1 VFLVGLDFVGVV
13 VVLGGHVYFYE
24 SFDPCYAEGRPV
36 DEGIRSFVVGTGGA
50 RLYGFWNPPYASR
63 ARILKHGVLRLSL
76 EDGAF
81 AWQFIRVDGGV
92 ADAGEARCRGK

>member
-1 VFLVGLDFVGVV
+1 MAF
-13 VVLGGHVYFYE
+13 
-24 SFDPCYAEGRPV
+24 A
-36 DEGIRSFVVGTGGA
+36 SFVVGTGGA

-76 EDGAF
+76 DDGVF

-92 ADAGEARCRGK
+92 ADAGKPGAGGRIRRIWHRQIRRIRPPAPIDVRSFVH